1 MSTQSIRIPQTTT
14 TYLHQVS
21 PGSLGHGLNAVLPV
35 EQVGT
40 LSLVLPHSLHAVE
53 LIKETTFALPD
64 F

>member
-14 TYLHQVS
+14 TSLHQVS

-40 LSLVLPHSLHAVE
+40 LSLVLPADMLWN
-53 LIKETTFALPD
+53 
-64 F
+64 